1 MAKRFVVLTRACL
14 ALLVIPGCR
23 EKDAPR
29 DQVSRASLPPVF
41 SLGPAS
47 SSNWDP
53 SAGPM
58 MLVALGDAGDA
69 GDSAAIVLPDATDST
84 LDSLSVPQVSH
95 AVFDFYGR
103 SGKIGSS
110 TIGPF
115 THSVGDS
122 SGCARWP
129 STHVSSAY
137 GGWQVALASGSARA
151 IPLDSI
157 EALSSAD
164 SASLAASLAESVAAL
179 PLASDPTF
187 RRLPFRVRYA
197 YTTRM
202 DSVEIVVADIVRA
215 LNEEANPR
223 IEHIFLVGQRPQQ
236 TKGKFMVEYS
246 SRTAGAEE
254 TTQATE
260 VLAALEIGS
269 SRHAA
274 FVVNVESDN
283 RARFGLI
290 EAVGSARWEPVWWS
304 AYTGC

>member
-1 MAKRFVVLTRACL
+1 
-14 ALLVIPGCR
+14 
-23 EKDAPR
+23 
-29 DQVSRASLPPVF
+29 
-41 SLGPAS
+41 
-47 SSNWDP
+47 
-53 SAGPM
+53 
-58 MLVALGDAGDA
+58 MLVALGEA
-69 GDSAAIVLPDATDST
+69 GDSAAVVMPDATDST
-84 LDSLSVPQVSH
+84 LDSLSLPQVSR
-95 AVFDFYGR
+95 ATFDLYGR
-103 SGKIGSS
+103 SGKVGSS
-110 TIGPF
+110 VVGPF
-115 THSVGDS
+115 TNATSDS
-122 SGCARWP
+122 SCASWP
-129 STHVSSAY
+129 SIHLGSAQA
-137 GGWQVALASGSARA
+137 GWEVALARGSARA

-157 EALSSAD
+157 EALSSVD

-179 PLASDPTF
+179 PLAADPTF

-202 DSVEIVVADIVRA
+202 DSAEIVVADIVRA

-223 IEHIFLVGQRPQQ
+223 IEHIFLVGERPRQ
-236 TKGKFMVEYS
+236 TKGKFMVQYY

-269 SRHAA
+269 SRRAA

-290 EAVGSARWEPVWWS
+290 ESAGPTRWEPVWWS